1 MGFRVV
7 ASSTEMIVELFS
19 YSVSSLP
26 VISFTLLEIVSTVIG
41 AGGLRLLALWQK
53 AFRPMVN
60 VGVLSL
66 CVDVKLHNY
75 CQ

>member
-1 MGFRVV
+1 
-7 ASSTEMIVELFS
+7 MIVGLFFS
-19 YSVSSLP
+19 YSASSLAA
-26 VISFTLLEIVSTVIG
+26 ISFALVEIVSIVIG

-66 CVDVKLHNY
+66 CVDFMLP
-75 CQ
+75 